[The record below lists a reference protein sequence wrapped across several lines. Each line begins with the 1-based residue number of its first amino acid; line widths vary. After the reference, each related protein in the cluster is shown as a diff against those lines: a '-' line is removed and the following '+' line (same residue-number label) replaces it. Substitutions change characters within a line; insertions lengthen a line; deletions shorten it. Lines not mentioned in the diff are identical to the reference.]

1 MEQYDIA
8 IVGAGP
14 AGSTCA
20 TFCAQAGLR
29 TLLIERENF
38 PREKVCGDCLN
49 PACSSVLDRLGLGQR
64 VRALAQARLER
75 VEFIAIDGQKVIV
88 DLPEKEVAIKRSLLD
103 ELLLTRAGEL
113 GTEIREDTTAT
124 TLSRNAIWTI
134 ETNQN
139 ESFCARILV
148 GADGRNSTVARLCN
162 LLPRPERERIALQS
176 HVPLPRDF
184 GPRIVLQ
191 FLPGGYSGQ
200 SPVNDTE
207 LNLCLVAKPR
217 GIGALKTW
225 AANQFTLSPDH
236 SWRTITP
243 LTRAAVSPAHED
255 LFFIGDAAS
264 VVEPF
269 TGEGIYYAMR
279 SGELAANAILQL
291 IRGEDRA
298 STLREFARAFA
309 EMYRGRLWINRLA
322 RAAVLAPRVGSLF
335 VHAARVRPEI
345 LKFLTAKIISKE

>member
-1 MEQYDIA
+1 MEQFDIA

-75 VEFIAIDGQKVIV
+75 VEFIAIDGEKVIV

-103 ELLLTRAGEL
+103 ELLLMRAGEL
-113 GTEIREDTTAT
+113 GTEIREETTAT
-124 TLSRNAIWTI
+124 TLSRDAIWTI

-162 LLPRPERERIALQS
+162 LLPPPERERIALQS

-225 AANQFTLSPDH
+225 AANQFALSPDH
-236 SWRTITP
+236 SWRSITP

-255 LFFIGDAAS
+255 LFFIGDAAR

-279 SGELAANAILQL
+279 SGELAANAILKL

-335 VHAARVRPEI
+335 VHAARLNPTI
-345 LKFLTAKIISKE
+345 LELLTAKIVHPL